1 MQKLC
6 VVRARGPRSG
16 PLFTFM
22 YNDMSATIWNTN
34 WGCLGTS
41 NVVHLP
47 FQTRCYDIVTEKGND
62 NIFLLS
68 VALRDDGVNCRV
80 IVVFVIGV
88 VTDLYQSN

>member
-22 YNDMSATIWNTN
+22 YNDMSGTIWNTN

-47 FQTRCYDIVTEKGND
+47 FQMRCYDIVKEKGKE
-62 NIFLLS
+62 NIFFLS
-68 VALRDDGVNCRV
+68 VALRDNCLSCRV
-80 IVVFVIGV
+80 IVKAVIGV
-88 VTDLYQSN
+88 VTDL